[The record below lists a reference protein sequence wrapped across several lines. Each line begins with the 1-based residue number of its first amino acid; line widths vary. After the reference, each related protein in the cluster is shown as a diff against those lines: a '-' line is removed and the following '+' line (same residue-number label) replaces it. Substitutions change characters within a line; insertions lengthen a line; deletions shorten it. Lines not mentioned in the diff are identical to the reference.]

1 MRVKSDTRRQAII
14 DVASE
19 VFKEHGFEAASM
31 SGISAKL
38 GGSKATLYNYFA
50 SKEELFVEVVRQF
63 AEGHMRE
70 TYGILEVT
78 PDGDLPALLQRFGES
93 LVMALCQPDVVS
105 SRRSLYSEA
114 GKSGVGRLYYT
125 RGPELGLQEAS
136 NFLQRCMDAGM
147 LRQAD
152 SVVAAQHL
160 VFLFKAEWEDQIL
173 LGVWEGL
180 SGEQVKMMVARAV
193 DVFLRSYAP

>member
-31 SGISAKL
+31 SEISARV

-50 SKEELFVEVVRQF
+50 SKEELFVEVIRQF
-63 AEGHMRE
+63 AEGHM
-70 TYGILEVT
+70 LEARSLLEAT
-78 PDGDLPALLQRFGES
+78 PDCDLSELLQRFGEA
-93 LVMALCQPDVVS
+93 LVNLLSQTDVVNAH
-105 SRRSLYSEA
+105 RSLYSEA
-114 GKSGVGRLYYT
+114 GKSGVGRLYYA
-125 RGPELGLQEAS
+125 RGPEAGLRELS
-136 NFLQRCMDAGM
+136 DFLQRHMNAGT
-147 LRQAD
+147 LRQSD

-160 VFLFKAEWEDQIL
+160 VFLLKAEWGDQIL
-173 LGVWEGL
+173 FGVWEGL
-180 SGEQVKMMVARAV
+180 SAEQVKLMVARAV